1 MENAQRSDG
10 ILNMSYRQSPNKDKV
25 KVYFE
30 KKGQQQNQ
38 FNDLMN
44 NSFRGSPKGENP
56 NKDKSFRMAPNGS
69 TRQVDITTMIKI
81 PERHSAAASPMTEHT
96 GTEQ

>member
-1 MENAQRSDG
+1 
-10 ILNMSYRQSPNKDKV
+10 MSYRNSPNKDKV

-38 FNDLMN
+38 YNDLMN

-56 NKDKSFRMAPNGS
+56 NKERSFRMAPNGNNS
-69 TRQVDITTMIKI
+69 SRQVDITTMLKGQ
-81 PERHSAAASPMTEHT
+81 ERHSAAASPMTEHT
-96 GTEQ
+96 RTEH